1 MKKKRILSGMRPTGK
16 LHLGNYEGA
25 LKNWVALQDEY
36 EMFTMIADWHALT
49 TEYIRAQPELHEL
62 IEEVAIDYLAA
73 GLDPEKCAIFVQSDV
88 KEHAELHLLFSMI
101 TPTPWLIRNP
111 TVKEQARDLG
121 LIEKDEEITS
131 INYGLLGYPV
141 LQAADILIYKAH
153 AVPVG
158 EDQVPHIELTRQI
171 ARRFN
176 YLYGKEVFPEPE
188 ALLTKVARLP
198 GLDGKKMSK
207 SQGNVIYLSDSPDI
221 IREKTKT
228 MFTDPLKVYRTDPGD
243 PEVRGCPAFAYHQ
256 IYNTSETEQ
265 IEADCKQAKL
275 GCVDCKRLLA
285 ERLVEALQPIR
296 DRRAEIEANPKL
308 VGDVLE
314 KGGKEAEEVAKA
326 TINEVRHAMGLEH

>member
-1 MKKKRILSGMRPTGK
+1 MGKKRILSGMRPTDK

-36 EMFTMIADWHALT
+36 EIFAMIADWHVLT
-49 TEYIRAQPELHEL
+49 TEHLGIPNLNDLIR
-62 IEEVAIDYLAA
+62 EVTIDYLAA
-73 GLDPEKCAIFVQSDV
+73 GLDPKKCTIFVQSDV

-141 LQAADILIYKAH
+141 LQAADILIYKAD

-176 YLYGKEVFPEPE
+176 YLYRKEVFPEPE

-207 SQGNVIYLSDSPDI
+207 SQGNVIYLSDSPND
-221 IREKTKT
+221 IREKIKT

-243 PEVRGCPAFAYHQ
+243 PEVRGCPAFAYHK

-275 GCVDCKRLLA
+275 GCVDCKQLLA
-285 ERLVEALQPIR
+285 ERLVEALRPIR
-296 DRRAEIEANPKL
+296 DKRTEIKREPWLVDEAL
-308 VGDVLE
+308 R
-314 KGGKEAEEVAKA
+314 KGTKKAKKIA
-326 TINEVRHAMGLEH
+326 RDTMNEVRDVMGLRH